1 MTHLS
6 GRRDFQWP
14 MSSQRR
20 ATADTGKRQHHST
33 ATNAYRDLFPV
44 IGMCAIGL
52 LVTLIV
58 MLRFPDLGALIESYN
73 KF

>member
-1 MTHLS
+1 MIHLS

-14 MSSQRR
+14 MNSQRR
-20 ATADTGKRQHHST
+20 ATVDARERHHHST
-33 ATNAYRDLFPV
+33 ATNTYRDLFPV
-44 IGMCAIGL
+44 IAMCAIGL
-52 LVTLIV
+52 LATLIV